1 MKVSKAKIVKMI
13 QEMLLEEDLVQVQ
26 KTLGGSIV
34 IDVPGSDAKA
44 VFNEEEARELLAK
57 LKTMVK

>member
-1 MKVSKAKIVKMI
+1 MKVSKAKVVKMI

-26 KTLGGSIV
+26 KRAGSIV

-44 VFNEEEARELLAK
+44 IFNEEEARELLAK